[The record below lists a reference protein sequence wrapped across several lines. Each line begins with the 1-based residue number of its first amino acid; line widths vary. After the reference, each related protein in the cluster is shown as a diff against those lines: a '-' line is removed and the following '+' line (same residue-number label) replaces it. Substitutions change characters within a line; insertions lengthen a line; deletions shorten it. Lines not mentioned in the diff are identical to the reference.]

1 MAKTVY
7 LVGTRHSYMGQG
19 RDPMY
24 RQKTS
29 AELDKFKAYL
39 KYLVTHLDL
48 QAIAEEMSVEGLR
61 THPRRDLP
69 PDASIAFQVAREMNN
84 IPHCYCDPDTP
95 RRQVLGISVG
105 GKDTAEDTRKREADW
120 MRCVDELDT
129 FPCLFVCGADHV
141 QSFRSVLERSKY
153 RVEVLADDWPVDAW
167 G

>member
-19 RDPMY
+19 RHPMFG
-24 RQKTS
+24 QVTM

-39 KYLVTHLDL
+39 KDLVTHLDL
-48 QAIAEEMSVEGLR
+48 QAIAEEMSVEGLG
-61 THPRRDLP
+61 TNPRRDLP
-69 PDASIAFQVAREMNN
+69 PDESIAFQVAREMNN

-120 MRCVDELDT
+120 MRRVDELDT

-141 QSFRSVLERSKY
+141 QSFRSVLERSKC
-153 RVEVLADDWPVDAW
+153 RVEVLADDWPVDAC